1 MTAGCRLCALPSSL
15 VFPLTPPRP
24 GCSRSPPPPLP
35 PPLLPRSSPPCRDFG
50 ARDDRQKARL
60 MWLVEAM
67 GVDAFRAAIEERM
80 GQTLRREVSGS
91 GGGLCG

>member
-1 MTAGCRLCALPSSL
+1 
-15 VFPLTPPRP
+15 
-24 GCSRSPPPPLP
+24 
-35 PPLLPRSSPPCRDFG
+35 
-50 ARDDRQKARL
+50 